1 MVGCPSTFRPELGAG
16 RRIRRR
22 HGKISAP
29 AKSGHLRSSSGGPTI
44 RAFTF
49 QGMLSWRSMTKR
61 AVTVLAVFPSELA
74 AMRTGAIRGVPTA
87 PLGTNG
93 ALTVRAVI
101 PSELISFGVADLH
114 LGSKISFA
122 FFRRSKRQIYG
133 SPNGRV
139 GSRE

>member
-61 AVTVLAVFPSELA
+61 AVAVLAVFPSELA
-74 AMRTGAIRGVPTA
+74 AMRTGAIRGVPAA

-93 ALTVRAVI
+93 ALTVRAMI

-114 LGSKISFA
+114 LGSKISLLS
-122 FFRRSKRQIYG
+122 RRAERQI
-133 SPNGRV
+133 
-139 GSRE
+139 